1 MLTRTKRISGNTSIP
16 GANKYSVI
24 GKFFT
29 LMQGIR
35 RLYEDGYGKVINS
48 RANRSGRT

>member
-1 MLTRTKRISGNTSIP
+1 MLTGNKHMYVYSNVS

-35 RLYEDGYGKVINS
+35 RLYEDG
-48 RANRSGRT
+48 

>member
-1 MLTRTKRISGNTSIP
+1 MLTRNKRKSSNTYIP
-16 GANKYSVI
+16 SANKYSVI

-48 RANRSGRT
+48 GAN